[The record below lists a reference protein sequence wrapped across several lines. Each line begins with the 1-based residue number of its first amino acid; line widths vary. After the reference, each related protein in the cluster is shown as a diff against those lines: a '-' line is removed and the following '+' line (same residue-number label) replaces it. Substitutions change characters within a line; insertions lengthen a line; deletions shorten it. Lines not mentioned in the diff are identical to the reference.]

1 MTVVL
6 DRSQRDCVHLYLLAE
21 ITEISELVIA
31 LRNDEVDTAQQW
43 RRWIEEDWRLLDE
56 IGWEKTGTEEIYPIT
71 LPASEIRKVFGRLG
85 DQARNSINN
94 AMGEFANRVLKEAFT
109 AAETAEM
116 VLQELPGGTR

>member
-1 MTVVL
+1 MTVML

-21 ITEISELVIA
+21 LAEMAELTVA
-31 LRNDEVDTAQQW
+31 LHSDDVDTAQRW

-56 IGWEKTGTEEIYPIT
+56 IGWEKAGTEEVYPIT
-71 LPASEIRKVFGRLG
+71 LPASEIREVFGRLH
-85 DQARNSINN
+85 DLARDSIKN

-109 AAETAEM
+109 AVETAEL

>member
-1 MTVVL
+1 MTVML

-21 ITEISELVIA
+21 ITEISELVMA
-31 LRNDEVDTAQQW
+31 LRNDEVDTAQRW

-56 IGWEKTGTEEIYPIT
+56 IGWEKSGTAEVYPIT
-71 LPASEIRKVFGRLG
+71 LPASEIREVFGRLH
-85 DQARNSINN
+85 DMARDSIKN

-109 AAETAEM
+109 AVETTEL